1 MRYIGFFTLG
11 ALAVF
16 MFGALLD
23 ASGSHDRQK
32 SPSSV
37 TTHTNISLNR
47 IHNQF

>member
-23 ASGSHDRQK
+23 ASVLHDRQT
-32 SPSSV
+32 SPPSV
-37 TTHTNISLNR
+37 TTTQSSR
-47 IHNQF
+47 